1 MGRLGL
7 GVALA
12 VLAACD
18 TAAPGLFDVASV
30 TGVYAGTRTVDVLGS
45 EPEVAPATVTIS
57 ADAPSRT
64 ISFAVG
70 VRGESAIVLSGTY
83 TEAGVISAGNALGS
97 AGLSVEFVVDPTGT
111 LRGAYAVVGPD
122 SLGTPV
128 TGVAE
133 GRLAPD
139 LFVLTLVEPDAGGV
153 RTEIRTV
160 RSPAGRAATRRRRGS
175 QGATRRRARR
185 AGPPATP

>member
-12 VLAACD
+12 VWVAACD
-18 TAAPGLFDVASV
+18 ASAPVSFDIASV
-30 TGVYAGTRTVDVLGS
+30 VGVYTGTRTVDVLGA

-70 VRGESAIVLSGTY
+70 VRGESAIVLPGTY

-128 TGVAE
+128 TGIVE
-133 GRLAPD
+133 GRLVPGQF
-139 LFVLTLVEPDAGGV
+139 LLTLVEPEAGGV
-153 RTEIRTV
+153 RTEV
-160 RSPAGRAATRRRRGS
+160 RASRSSAPATRRRRGPR
-175 QGATRRRARR
+175 GATGRRASRAGRR
-185 AGPPATP
+185 ATP